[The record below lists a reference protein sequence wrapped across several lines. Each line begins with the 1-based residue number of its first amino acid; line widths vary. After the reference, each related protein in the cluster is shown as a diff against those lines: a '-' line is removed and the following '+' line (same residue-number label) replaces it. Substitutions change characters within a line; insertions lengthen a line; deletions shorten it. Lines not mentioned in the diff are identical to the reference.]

1 MKKISVK
8 FVAWTAR
15 WDLNYITLTTYI
27 ISLCACILY
36 MRAASMGFSSILLA
50 GTFLA
55 VVWRDLDVV
64 SSPSVSNTSNGLFIS
79 YTRRICSR
87 LLAKL
92 ISTDIYLPSSKI
104 RTHQQ
109 SQRALIRLINRDKN
123 ASVCAFLNIR
133 EQQLCRFWHV
143 LTEESIFPLWCVL
156 SHLIAVGPG
165 IWVGCG
171 PIAHYSCNWTVI
183 KAKRCW
189 GYISIFRFKWT

>member
-1 MKKISVK
+1 MSNPLLIIEASAETVTVKKVSVK

-15 WDLNYITLTTYI
+15 WDLNYITLTTYV

-36 MRAASMGFSSILLA
+36 IRAASMGFSSMLLA

-55 VVWRDLDVV
+55 VVWRDLEVV

-92 ISTDIYLPSSKI
+92 ISTDIYLPPTKM

-109 SQRALIRLINRDKN
+109 SQRALIRLT
-123 ASVCAFLNIR
+123 SVCAFLNIR

-143 LTEESIFPLWCVL
+143 LTEESIFFLFDLCYLVW
-156 SHLIAVGPG
+156 S
-165 IWVGCG
+165 
-171 PIAHYSCNWTVI
+171 
-183 KAKRCW
+183 
-189 GYISIFRFKWT
+189 